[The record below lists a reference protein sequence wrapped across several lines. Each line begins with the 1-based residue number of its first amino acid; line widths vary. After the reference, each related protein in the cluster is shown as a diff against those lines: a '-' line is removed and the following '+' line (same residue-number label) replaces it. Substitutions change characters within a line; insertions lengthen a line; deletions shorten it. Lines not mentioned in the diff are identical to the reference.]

1 MVEEKKETKKTKYEL
16 VQVPTGQALA
26 IQTPEGEVI
35 STEFA
40 LVEILNKLDSIEKA
54 IGGK

>member
-1 MVEEKKETKKTKYEL
+1 MVEEKKETKESKYEL

-40 LVEILNKLDSIEKA
+40 LVEILNVLRDIKKVMA
-54 IGGK
+54 

>member
-1 MVEEKKETKKTKYEL
+1 MVEEKKEAKYEL

-35 STEFA
+35 STELA
-40 LVEILNKLDSIEKA
+40 LVEILNVLRDVKKA
-54 IGGK
+54 IA